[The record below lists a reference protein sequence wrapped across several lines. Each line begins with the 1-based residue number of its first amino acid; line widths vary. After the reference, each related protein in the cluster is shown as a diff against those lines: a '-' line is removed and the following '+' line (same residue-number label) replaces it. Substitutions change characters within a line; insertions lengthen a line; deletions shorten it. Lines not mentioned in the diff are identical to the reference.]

1 MQQGQPSPNQ
11 PAAPVALRAPV
22 SRVAV
27 RRPSPNPLYVDP
39 LMRADECF
47 MRLSGFLR
55 RLAASIG
62 KRVLWRRHLAE
73 ARGQLAAL
81 RAEAGSLEEM
91 LAVPVQFRGRGYYAS
106 LELRQ
111 NQAELI
117 ALAGFLRGRELKR
130 VCEIGTFRGG
140 SLFIWCQ
147 LASRDAHVISV
158 DLAGSL
164 FSGGH
169 RRRSLPFF
177 HSFRQPRQRLD
188 FVRGD
193 SHAPAVRAQVAAL
206 LGDQR
211 LDLLFID
218 GDHTYEGVKKDFED
232 YGPLV
237 RPGGLI
243 AFHDIV
249 RNDAKPEIKVWQ
261 LWQEIKQQR
270 ESVEFVD
277 PDSRAPRMGI
287 GVVFAGGA
295 GEFQHR

>member
-1 MQQGQPSPNQ
+1 
-11 PAAPVALRAPV
+11 
-22 SRVAV
+22 
-27 RRPSPNPLYVDP
+27 
-39 LMRADECF
+39 
-47 MRLSGFLR
+47 MRLGGFLR
-55 RLAASIG
+55 RLAASMG

-73 ARGQLAAL
+73 ARDQLAAL

-111 NQAELI
+111 NQPELI
-117 ALAGFLRGRELKR
+117 ALADLLRGRELKR

-147 LASRDAHVISV
+147 LASPDAHVISV
-158 DLAGSL
+158 DLAGTL

-177 HSFRQPRQRLD
+177 RSFRQPKQRLD

-211 LDLLFID
+211 LDFLFID

-249 RNDAKPEIKVWQ
+249 RNDDKPEIEVWK
-261 LWQEIKQQR
+261 LWQEIEQQR

-295 GEFQHR
+295 EAPAASPPKVKS